1 MTIEISHIERV
12 RYPPE
17 LIPGADV
24 FTIAA
29 NAQQVLFDIQ
39 RLPPGIIAKIDN
51 IAADHDQA
59 GQLRLKA
66 DVPERQLDAR
76 PLYDMSLRSKASLF
90 NLIATKSLH
99 YYLFAIAGLT
109 DYMTWYGIW
118 AWKQT
123 VADKLRH
130 GLSLS
135 AEDRRID
142 DEYGVSKTVERGT
155 LPPCLDRIFM
165 YEYYPL
171 YEWTET
177 SRETVPVTGLE
188 LDTIRPV
195 KGRDTFVALTRVSAD
210 QPPAVAGNTRI
221 TICRDDDGSAAS
233 PFIELPTYTLKGGL
247 ADEIPMFV
255 PALRDIRL
263 RVETGIARVDYNIRW
278 TYAVY
283 PMTNILR
290 VRFGLVSRD
299 EVPGDLY
306 DKVMAGIA

>member
-1 MTIEISHIERV
+1 MAIELSHIERI

-29 NAQQVLFDIQ
+29 GAQHVQFDIQ
-39 RLPPGIIAKIDN
+39 RLPRGIITKIDN

-59 GQLRLKA
+59 GELRLKA
-66 DVPERQLDAR
+66 DQEERRLDAR
-76 PLYDMSLRSKASLF
+76 PLYDMSLRSQASLF
-90 NLIATKSLH
+90 NLIATKNLH
-99 YYLFAIAGLT
+99 YYLFALAGLT

-130 GLSLS
+130 GLPLS
-135 AEDRRID
+135 SEDRRLD
-142 DEYGVSKTVERGT
+142 DEYGITKTMERGT
-155 LPPCLDRIFM
+155 LPPRLDRIFI

-171 YEWTET
+171 YQWTET
-177 SRETVPVTGLE
+177 SHETVPITGLE

-195 KGRDTFVALTRVSAD
+195 KGRDTFVALTGVSAD
-210 QPPAVAGNTRI
+210 QPPDSAGNTRI

-233 PFIELPTYTLKGGL
+233 PFIELPTFAIQDGL
-247 ADEIPMFV
+247 YDEIPMFI
-255 PALRDIRL
+255 PALTDIRL
-263 RVETGIARVDYNIRW
+263 RVETDAPRADYNVRW

-283 PMTNILR
+283 PKTNILR

-299 EVPGDLY
+299 EVPADLY
-306 DKVMAGIA
+306 DKVLAGVV